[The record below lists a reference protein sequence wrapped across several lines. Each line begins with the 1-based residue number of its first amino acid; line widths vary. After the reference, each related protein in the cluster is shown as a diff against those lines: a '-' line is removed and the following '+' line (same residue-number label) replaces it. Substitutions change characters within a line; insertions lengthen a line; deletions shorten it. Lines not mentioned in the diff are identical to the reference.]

1 MRTNI
6 INSQIGLIGNLR
18 CVWSYNQTIDKE
30 NKEIEILI
38 KHEKIVNPL
47 RQTES
52 KLSMQLRAIEI
63 RLQTEYFDKN

>member
-18 CVWSYNQTIDKE
+18 YVWSSIKQSIK
-30 NKEIEILI
+30 KIEILI

-52 KLSMQLRAIEI
+52 KLSRQLRAIEI

>member
-18 CVWSYNQTIDKE
+18 CVCSSIKQLIK
-30 NKEIEILI
+30 KIEIEILI

-52 KLSMQLRAIEI
+52 KLSRQLS
-63 RLQTEYFDKN
+63 N